1 MKRTLLVIISLF
13 ITVSS
18 WSQNLEDGYYRVS
31 NLTTERYAYVTDN
44 TGSIQVQAVTADMGA
59 IRLLKDH
66 SKTLSDPAS
75 VIYIKNIGESTGGK
89 YYDLQAQGTGV
100 YEMINYYVYA
110 AWVYDSYQVYAE
122 GKYLVD
128 SNTGTGDEGR
138 MDIKS
143 GDKKGS
149 KKWKVTK
156 IDSSTD
162 EYFGITPSVSVQN
175 RYFHPFFAD
184 FGFSLNGEGM
194 KVWLVKE
201 VNKNAVV
208 IAPFE
213 GSVVPAQTPVI
224 IECGSS
230 KVSSNKIDL
239 VFDTVATNQA
249 NALSGVFFNNA
260 IRNNRVAFDS
270 SSMRVLGVMSD
281 GKLGYVLSK
290 DTPDS
295 ETGLQYLGAN
305 QSYLPVESGLP
316 DEIPVMTESEYE
328 SWIAASVS
336 SVATADRKVEVYSLS
351 GKSLGAVS
359 QSEISCLPA
368 GIYIVGQKKVVIY

>member
-1 MKRTLLVIISLF
+1 MASGTGARTSKSAPQKCRWKAPNATRIS
-13 ITVSS
+13 S
-18 WSQNLEDGYYRVS
+18 
-31 NLTTERYAYVTDN
+31 
-44 TGSIQVQAVTADMGA
+44 
-59 IRLLKDH
+59 IRLITSQIRGL
-66 SKTLSDPAS
+66 
-75 VIYIKNIGESTGGK
+75 IIKNIGESTGGK

-128 SNTGTGDEGR
+128 GNTGTGDEGR
-138 MDIKS
+138 MDIKGS
-143 GDKKGS
+143 KDGKGS
-149 KKWKVTK
+149 KKWKVSK

-175 RYFHPFFAD
+175 RYFHPFYAD
-184 FGFSLNGEGM
+184 FGFSLKGEGM

-260 IRNNRVAFDS
+260 ARKNRVAFDS
-270 SSMRVLGVMSD
+270 RKMRVLGIMPD
-281 GKLGYVLSK
+281 GNLGFVLS
-290 DTPDS
+290 DVTPD
-295 ETGLQYLGAN
+295 EKDGNRYLAAN
-305 QSYLPVESGLP
+305 QSYLEIPAGLP
-316 DEIPVMTESEYE
+316 DNIRVLFPGPTSPTSTMPCVS
-328 SWIAASVS
+328 IAACS
-336 SVATADRKVEVYSLS
+336 T
-351 GKSLGAVS
+351 
-359 QSEISCLPA
+359 
-368 GIYIVGQKKVVIY
+368 